1 MSKIEELLKYEQPT
15 KYIVESMEDDRE
27 DGTPIL
33 TAGQSFILGYTNE
46 TNHIFPG
53 DKEPVIIFDDFTT
66 SVQYVDFPFKVK
78 SSAMKI
84 LHKTN
89 KSNLKYMYYLLKNIS
104 IDVRTHK
111 RYWISE
117 ISQLEVKDISI
128 EEQEKIAHT
137 LDEINH
143 AIENRQEIIMLY
155 EAVIESLF
163 NELYSEQYPQI
174 ALSEI
179 VDVRDGT
186 HDSPQ
191 YLNRSE
197 YILITGKNIMDEQ
210 INFDDVK
217 YISEQDFNNINKR
230 SKVDYEDIIMPMI
243 GTIGNPVII
252 KDKNINYAIKNVALF
267 KKSDNLYPDV
277 LFSFLK
283 SQYFTEYSTQKNK
296 GGIQK
301 FLALRDIREMPIK
314 KIPLQ
319 EQKKY
324 VEKID
329 KIKQAKDMIKKD
341 VDDLNELLN
350 AKMNEYFD

>member
-1 MSKIEELLKYEQPT
+1 MIKIEELLKYEQPT
-15 KYIVESMEDDRE
+15 KYIVESMEY
-27 DGTPIL
+27 DGKDGIPIL

-46 TNHIFPG
+46 TKDIFPG

-128 EEQEKIAHT
+128 EEQEKIANT

-143 AIENRQEIIMLY
+143 AIENRKETIMLY
-155 EAVIESLF
+155 EAITESLF
-163 NELYSEQYPQI
+163 NELYSKEYPQV
-174 ALSEI
+174 ALSEM

-186 HDSPQ
+186 HDSPH
-191 YLNRSE
+191 YLEQSE
-197 YILITGKNIMDEQ
+197 YMLITGKNIIDDQ

-252 KDKNINYAIKNVALF
+252 KDKDINYAIKNVALF
-267 KKSDNLYPDV
+267 KKSDKIYPDI

-283 SQYFTEYSTQKNK
+283 SQYFVDYSTQRNK

-314 KIPLQ
+314 KIPIN

-324 VEKID
+324 AEKID

-341 VDDLNELLN
+341 VEDLNELFN
-350 AKMNEYFD
+350 AKMNEFFN